1 VVGVLVRSALI
12 RQSVR
17 MGRRPTMKGWLRL
30 ALTTG
35 VLVLGSALPARAVPP
50 TFQDLT
56 FSGAV
61 TDQGQACG
69 DPLSW
74 EFTGEAR
81 ITRFFDAD
89 GALTRIQVQVRESG
103 TVTNLTTGEVVDL
116 PRTAFIERVLFVEDG
131 SIIIEDNGLSVRV
144 TGPEDFLL
152 DVGRFVVRLNPNEL
166 LQSSGQHPI
175 REINP
180 FSVSDPALLGAF
192 CDLFD

>member
-1 VVGVLVRSALI
+1 MSSRTIRLLLVAIGAATLI
-12 RQSVR
+12 LLGGGPAAADPPTHTRQS
-17 MGRRPTMKGWLRL
+17 
-30 ALTTG
+30 
-35 VLVLGSALPARAVPP
+35 
-50 TFQDLT
+50 

-74 EFTGEAR
+74 EFTGEVLLS
-81 ITRFFDAD
+81 RFFDSD
-89 GALTRIQVQVRESG
+89 GNLTRLHAHVRESG
-103 TVTNLTTGEVVDL
+103 TVTNLATGEVVEL
-116 PRTAFIERVLFVEDG
+116 PRTAFLERVLFVEDG
-131 SIIIEDNGLSVRV
+131 SIIIQDVGLSVRV
-144 TGPEDFLL
+144 TGSDDFLL

>member
-1 VVGVLVRSALI
+1 MTARKVRTLLGAVGVAAAI
-12 RQSVR
+12 
-17 MGRRPTMKGWLRL
+17 MAT
-30 ALTTG
+30 
-35 VLVLGSALPARAVPP
+35 AVPAAAAPP
-50 TFQDLT
+50 THQQFT

-74 EFTGEAR
+74 EFTGDATV
-81 ITRFFDAD
+81 TRFFD
-89 GALTRIQVQVRESG
+89 GEGTLVRISVLVQESG
-103 TVTNLTTGEVVDL
+103 TVTNLATGEVVEL
-116 PRTAFIERVLFVEDG
+116 PRTAFTERVLFVEDG
-131 SIIIEDNGLSVRV
+131 SIIIEDVGLSVRV

-152 DVGRFVVRLNPNEL
+152 DVGRFVVRLDPDEL

>member
-1 VVGVLVRSALI
+1 MRGF
-12 RQSVR
+12 
-17 MGRRPTMKGWLRL
+17 LRL

-35 VLVLGSALPARAVPP
+35 ALTLATALPAWAVPP
-50 TFQDLT
+50 TFQELT

-81 ITRFFDAD
+81 ISRFFDSD

-103 TVTNLTTGEVVDL
+103 TVTNLATGEVVDL
-116 PRTAFIERVLFVEDG
+116 PRTAFVERVLIVEDG

-180 FSVSDPALLGAF
+180 FSVSDPTLLGAF

>member
-1 VVGVLVRSALI
+1 MILRRTRWLLRATGTAALLIVL
-12 RQSVR
+12 
-17 MGRRPTMKGWLRL
+17 
-30 ALTTG
+30 
-35 VLVLGSALPARAVPP
+35 ALPARADEP
-50 TFQDLT
+50 THVRFP
-56 FSGAV
+56 FAGAV

-74 EFTGEAR
+74 EFTGEVLLS
-81 ITRFFDAD
+81 RFFDSE
-89 GALTRIQVQVRESG
+89 GNLIRIHAHVRESG
-103 TVTNLTTGEVVDL
+103 TVTNLATGEVVEL
-116 PRTAFIERVLFVEDG
+116 PRTAFIERVLFIEDG
-131 SIIIEDNGLSVRV
+131 SIIIEDAGLSVRI

-192 CDLFD
+192 CELFD

>member
-1 VVGVLVRSALI
+1 MTLRGIRTLLCATFTAALLLI
-12 RQSVR
+12 
-17 MGRRPTMKGWLRL
+17 G
-30 ALTTG
+30 
-35 VLVLGSALPARAVPP
+35 ALPASADPP
-50 TFQDLT
+50 THVRET

-61 TDQGQACG
+61 TDAGEACG

-74 EFTGEAR
+74 EFTGEVL
-81 ITRFFDAD
+81 ITRFFDQD
-89 GALTRIQVQVRESG
+89 GSLTRIQVHVQESG
-103 TVTNLTTGEVVDL
+103 TVTNLATGEVVDL
-116 PRTAFIERVLFVEDG
+116 PRTSFLERVLLVDDG
-131 SIIIEDNGLSVRV
+131 SIIIQDVGLSVRV
-144 TGPEDFLL
+144 TGSDDFLL

>member
-1 VVGVLVRSALI
+1 
-12 RQSVR
+12 
-17 MGRRPTMKGWLRL
+17 MKGWLRL

-35 VLVLGSALPARAVPP
+35 VLVLGTALPAWAAPP
-50 TFQDLT
+50 TFQELT

-74 EFTGEAR
+74 EFTGDAR
-81 ITRFFDAD
+81 ITRFFDSD

-166 LQSSGQHPI
+166 LQSSGKHPI

-180 FSVSDPALLGAF
+180 FSVSDPALLEAF

>member
-1 VVGVLVRSALI
+1 MNARGIRWLLSAI
-12 RQSVR
+12 S
-17 MGRRPTMKGWLRL
+17 
-30 ALTTG
+30 AA
-35 VLVLGSALPARAVPP
+35 VLVLIGALPAWADPP
-50 TFQDLT
+50 THVRET

-74 EFTGEAR
+74 EFTGEVLV
-81 ITRFFDAD
+81 TRFFDND
-89 GALTRIQVQVRESG
+89 GSLKRIHAHVQESG
-103 TVTNLTTGEVVDL
+103 TVTNLATDEVVEL
-116 PRTAFIERVLFVEDG
+116 PRTSFLERVLLVEDG
-131 SIIIEDNGLSVRV
+131 SIIIEDVGLSVRI
-144 TGPEDFLL
+144 TGPDDFLL

-166 LQSSGQHPI
+166 LQSNGQHPI

>member
-1 VVGVLVRSALI
+1 VRTL
-12 RQSVR
+12 
-17 MGRRPTMKGWLRL
+17 LRL
-30 ALTTG
+30 VLTTG
-35 VLVLGSALPARAVPP
+35 VLTLGMALPASAVPP
-50 TFQDLT
+50 TVQEVT

-61 TDQGQACG
+61 KDQGQACG

-74 EFTGEAR
+74 EFTGDAR
-81 ITRFFDAD
+81 VTRFFDAD
-89 GALTRIQVQVRESG
+89 GALTRIQVQVREGG
-103 TVTNLTTGEVVDL
+103 TVTNEATSEVVVL

-152 DVGRFVVRLNPNEL
+152 DVGRFVVRLNPAEL
-166 LQSSGQHPI
+166 LQSSGMHPI

>member
-1 VVGVLVRSALI
+1 MRGF
-12 RQSVR
+12 
-17 MGRRPTMKGWLRL
+17 LRL
-30 ALTTG
+30 ALTTS
-35 VLVLGSALPARAVPP
+35 VLTLATALPASAVPP
-50 TFQDLT
+50 TFQELA

-69 DPLSW
+69 DPLAW

-81 ITRFFDAD
+81 ISRFFDSD

-103 TVTNLTTGEVVDL
+103 SVTNLTTGEVVDL

-131 SIIIEDNGLSVRV
+131 SIIIEDDGLSVRV
-144 TGPEDFLL
+144 TGPDDFLL

>member
-1 VVGVLVRSALI
+1 VRTS
-12 RQSVR
+12 
-17 MGRRPTMKGWLRL
+17 LRL
-30 ALTTG
+30 VWTTG
-35 VLVLGSALPARAVPP
+35 VLTLGMALPASAVPP
-50 TFQDLT
+50 TVQEVT

-74 EFTGEAR
+74 EFTGTAR

-89 GALTRIQVQVRESG
+89 GALTRIQVQVREGG
-103 TVTNLTTGEVVDL
+103 TVTNEATGEVVVL

-152 DVGRFVVRLNPNEL
+152 DVGRFVVRLNPAEL
-166 LQSSGQHPI
+166 LQSSGMHPI